1 MHLGIKKKKLYLI
14 KCKSMCQKINKR
26 FISSKQEHMYIN
38 IYANNTIKDFKLET
52 HPSALSIER
61 C

>member
-1 MHLGIKKKKLYLI
+1 
-14 KCKSMCQKINKR
+14 MCQKINKR